1 MSPGER
7 SASGWHHALW
17 GPRESCVPHRDAVSR
32 RPPMGR
38 GRLYRD
44 RKNPITRNLE
54 LNQRDQRPISRR
66 LQHTFCPESP
76 LTLLSQKGLR
86 CWYVIQWSRARSPAP
101 RRALAANPN
110 PTDGA
115 VWAALVSS
123 SMISPES
130 EQTSHTGLQRHW
142 EQGPS
147 QWADLRRAVIQLQM
161 EQAPIDTQRSVL
173 PLPPATSLFA
183 YDILPSMCLC
193 LSAFV
198 VCPSINTH
206 THTWFLRQSRREQ
219 LSFLCNQTLERSP
232 ETNF

>member
-1 MSPGER
+1 MVEIMTCLLMGKHFWIALVLATLLLKIVIAPLRIRR
-7 SASGWHHALW
+7 SA
-17 GPRESCVPHRDAVSR
+17 PHRSAPTSAASLRTVRQDTDIH
-32 RPPMGR
+32 
-38 GRLYRD
+38 RLRSQD
-44 RKNPITRNLE
+44 I
-54 LNQRDQRPISRR
+54 
-66 LQHTFCPESP
+66 H
-76 LTLLSQKGLR
+76 LT
-86 CWYVIQWSRARSPAP
+86 P
-101 RRALAANPN
+101 
-110 PTDGA
+110 
-115 VWAALVSS
+115 
-123 SMISPES
+123 
-130 EQTSHTGLQRHW
+130 SHTGLQRHW